1 MRRDSTE
8 STATEAAAVDI
19 NGKLDHDVGF
29 QLNCSYGNGFRL
41 TGNEDYK
48 KVLYQGAQSLAT
60 RFSSVTGVTRSW
72 DFLRRGWKYPVIIDN
87 MMNLELLMFASK
99 TFDNDTLEY
108 IARTHANTTLK
119 NHFRKDYSSYHL
131 VDYDPEDGHVRSRQT
146 VQGYA
151 NESSWGRGQAW
162 ALYGYTM
169 MFRMTGDEKYLEHA
183 ENIADM
189 LLSRLPVDGIPYW
202 DFDAPNGNEYRDASA
217 GRLSPSKG

>member
-1 MRRDSTE
+1 
-8 STATEAAAVDI
+8 
-19 NGKLDHDVGF
+19 
-29 QLNCSYGNGFRL
+29 
-41 TGNEDYK
+41 
-48 KVLYQGAQSLAT
+48 
-60 RFSSVTGVTRSW
+60 
-72 DFLRRGWKYPVIIDN
+72 
-87 MMNLELLMFASK
+87 MNLELLMFASK

-131 VDYDPEDGHVRSRQT
+131 VDYDPEDGHVRSQQT

-183 ENIADM
+183 EILPICFFHVFRLMVFLIGTLMLLTVMNIAM
-189 LLSRLPVDGIPYW
+189 LQPVQ
-202 DFDAPNGNEYRDASA
+202 
-217 GRLSPSKG
+217 